1 MMRGYIMNKRT
12 DNLRSL
18 TMKIHHKSERH
29 EIAEQMLK
37 GDIDPETYAVYL
49 WNLYQIYVVLE
60 NAALSLDL
68 INQDTI
74 RSSNL
79 MFDFQE
85 LWDKDFPPPTCK
97 TTIKHKDRI
106 IENISDPTVIMAHVY
121 VRHMGELH
129 GGQILK
135 NQVPGSG
142 KFYEFDDAKTAIAEI
157 VSKLDDSMYDEAV
170 AVFKLSNELL
180 DEVLEYQQQNNL
192 GGE

>member
-1 MMRGYIMNKRT
+1 MNKRT

-18 TMKIHHKSERH
+18 TMEVHHKSERH

-60 NAALSLDL
+60 NAALELNL
-68 INQDTI
+68 INEDTL
-74 RSSNL
+74 RSSKL
-79 MFDFQE
+79 LDDFQE
-85 LWDKDFPPPTCK
+85 LWDKDFPAPTCN
-97 TTIKHKDRI
+97 TTKKHKDRI
-106 IENISDPTVIMAHVY
+106 IKNFHNPTIIMAHVY

-170 AVFKLSNELL
+170 AVFELSNELL

-192 GGE
+192 GVE